1 MSSTRLKVFLLAIE
15 ESRPWGEIL
24 ADLKIYRNRINMRK
38 STLSTVTLATLLCFF
53 TNNYFLVGSAYA
65 ATKSAVSPDMVVS
78 QPSLLTEPSHQPAI
92 APAPANIIIKGE
104 HTVNSVPTSN
114 YADSQHA
121 VQVNP
126 VQVNIE
132 ARSNTATKAEPVELG
147 RSQPVE
153 VVLENR
159 STGCRFKASSFLEH
173 NPDLCA
179 PKVAIAQNSKSS
191 HNSTRNYSQN
201 EGVLYAAASGDTT
214 LQVRRLTEAEIAKM
228 SLPSNGDKQ
237 MLFPLIAPS
246 VISSLFG
253 SRVHPV
259 TGQVRFHQGTDLA
272 APEGTPVVASFSGRV
287 EIAGWLGGY
296 GLIVVISHGD
306 THETRYAHLSE
317 VLVKVGQEVKQ
328 GNVIGLVGSTG
339 LATGPHLHFEIW
351 QKMQDGLVAID
362 PTPQL
367 ILAMEQLQKYLAQS
381 LNSSNKA

>member
-1 MSSTRLKVFLLAIE
+1 MRKL
-15 ESRPWGEIL
+15 
-24 ADLKIYRNRINMRK
+24 NMRK
-38 STLSTVTLATLLCFF
+38 STLSTITLATLLCFSS
-53 TNNYFLVGSAYA
+53 NNYVLVSSAYA
-65 ATKSAVSPDMVVS
+65 STKSAISPDIAVS
-78 QPSLLTEPSHQPAI
+78 QPSTLIIPTQPAI
-92 APAPANIIIKGE
+92 APIAPTSIEIKSE
-104 HTVNSVPTSN
+104 NASKSYPADNSVNNFANNRES
-114 YADSQHA
+114 
-121 VQVNP
+121 VQVNS

-132 ARSNTATKAEPVELG
+132 TAKRLEPKVELG

-153 VVLENR
+153 IVLENR
-159 STGCRFKASSFLEH
+159 STGCQFKASTLLER
-173 NPDLCA
+173 NANLCNLE
-179 PKVAIAQNSKSS
+179 VAIAPTPSQK
-191 HNSTRNYSQN
+191 YYQN
-201 EGVLYAAASGDTT
+201 EDVLYAAASGDTAF
-214 LQVRRLTEAEIAKM
+214 QVRRLTPLEIAAM

-246 VISSLFG
+246 TISSLFG

-272 APEGTPVVASFSGRV
+272 APEGTPVVAAFSGRV

-351 QKMQDGLVAID
+351 QKMREGLVAID

-367 ILAMEQLQKYLAQS
+367 MLAMEQLQKS
-381 LNSSNKA
+381 D

>member
-1 MSSTRLKVFLLAIE
+1 
-15 ESRPWGEIL
+15 
-24 ADLKIYRNRINMRK
+24 MRK
-38 STLSTVTLATLLCFF
+38 STLSTITLATLLCFS
-53 TNNYFLVGSAYA
+53 TNNYVLVSSAYA
-65 ATKSAVSPDMVVS
+65 ATKSAISPDIAAS
-78 QPSLLTEPSHQPAI
+78 QPSVINTQAQPQQAI
-92 APAPANIIIKGE
+92 APVAPTSIEIQSESASKSYPANSASNFA
-104 HTVNSVPTSN
+104 NSRES
-114 YADSQHA
+114 
-121 VQVNP
+121 

-132 ARSNTATKAEPVELG
+132 ARSNTSSVRDQSQ

-153 VVLENR
+153 IVLENR
-159 STGCRFKASSFLEH
+159 STGCRFTASSLLERDA
-173 NPDLCA
+173 DLCN
-179 PKVAIAQNSKSS
+179 PKPAIASNPN
-191 HNSTRNYSQN
+191 NSTSYSSDNSANYSQN
-201 EGVLYAAASGDTT
+201 GEVVYAAASGDTA
-214 LQVRRLTEAEIAKM
+214 LQVRRLTAAEIAAM

-272 APEGTPVVASFSGRV
+272 APEGTPVVAAFSGRV
-287 EIAGWLGGY
+287 EIAGSLGGY

-339 LATGPHLHFEIW
+339 LATGPHLHFELW
-351 QKMQDGLVAID
+351 RKMQEGLVAID

-367 ILAMEQLQKYLAQS
+367 VLAMEQLQKYIAQS
-381 LNSSNKA
+381 PKPSNKA